1 MIDTDNRT
9 SIQQAMRE
17 AFPAYEARVATFY
30 GMQEYHLGW
39 RDLAL
44 QPAALDPGKLLRP
57 QLALL
62 ACGAVGGN
70 PVQAL
75 PLAAGIQ
82 LIHDFSLIHDDI
94 EDNSDTRRG
103 RVTVWKQWG
112 LAQGINAGD
121 GMFVVAHLA
130 LHRLADRGVP
140 PARVLAVLR
149 RFDETILRICEGQYL
164 DLSFEGRLDV
174 SSDDYLA
181 MIERK
186 TAALIAAAAGL
197 GALVGGA
204 DDVLSDALFGFGH
217 HMGMA
222 FQIEDDILGIW
233 GDPRRT
239 GKPAAADVQQRKV
252 TLPIIRALASA
263 PERAALTEL
272 YGQASISPDDI
283 GRVLAILDASD
294 ARAFSA
300 AQAAEHHTAA
310 TAALQHLRAA
320 APPSAASAVQQLDT
334 LATRLIG
341 RVA

>member
-9 SIQQAMRE
+9 SIQQAMRA
-17 AFPAYEARVATFY
+17 AFPTYEARVATFY

-39 RDLAL
+39 RNLDL

-62 ACGAVGGN
+62 ACGAVGGE

-130 LHRLADRGVP
+130 LHRLAAGGVP
-140 PARVLAVLR
+140 PMRVLTVLR

-174 SSDDYLA
+174 TSDDYLA

-204 DDVLSDALFGFGH
+204 DDALSDALFRFGH

-252 TLPIIRALASA
+252 TLPIIHALAHA
-263 PERAALTEL
+263 PERTALAEL
-272 YGQASISPDDI
+272 YGQTSISPDDI
-283 GRVLAILDASD
+283 AQVLALLDASD

-300 AQAAEHHTAA
+300 AQAAEHHAAA
-310 TAALQHLRAA
+310 TAALQELRAA
-320 APPSAASAVQQLDT
+320 APPTATSAVQQLDD
-334 LATRLIG
+334 LAARLIG